1 MADEVP
7 ILTNHA
13 SATKSPVPACT
24 GLGVSIIPAF
34 HYSNPASR
42 PGAGAGRGRG
52 RFLQNKAN
60 LREGRVTQPLL
71 MKGVTMTKSRWRGR
85 ENKANLGGVSSL
97 KVEV

>member
-1 MADEVP
+1 MANAEGSVMADEVP

-42 PGAGAGRGRG
+42 PGAGGGSGPGKIPAKQSQFAGGACDATTAHERSYDD
-52 RFLQNKAN
+52 K
-60 LREGRVTQPLL
+60 E
-71 MKGVTMTKSRWRGR
+71 
-85 ENKANLGGVSSL
+85 
-97 KVEV
+97 